1 MKSFQIKKNFFD
13 LEREFYSILLFLQSV
28 KPIAMNGVIGR
39 QEETKLLERYAQSG
53 KAEFIALYGR
63 RRVGKTFLINSI
75 FGESFTFSMTS
86 VLEGNKTA
94 QMHAFADAMDLYGNP
109 LEKKPKDWY
118 DAFQMLRHFLMKK
131 MSKSNR
137 CIVFI
142 DELPCFDTRQ
152 SDFTNALGYFW
163 NSWASLQDNLMLIV
177 CGSAT
182 SWMMENVIDSRGG
195 LHNRITHEM
204 HLKEFTLY
212 ETEQY
217 LKASGFLWDRLLV
230 LQTYMAFGG
239 IPYYLSLLNKEESL
253 AQNIDRLFFRSD
265 GKMRREFHRLY
276 KTLFNNPG
284 PYITIMEA
292 LFNKKKGLS
301 REEIAQTIG
310 KESSGRLTKM
320 LNNLVDCDLVRFY
333 NIKKKKI
340 SKQSGL
346 YQLTDFYTAF
356 YLQFV
361 KGIEN
366 DEHFWTKSQNTPTV
380 NTWRG
385 LAFERV
391 CLAHIPKIKKA
402 LGIEAI
408 KTTYYSWRSSTEE
421 DIGRNAQIDLI
432 IERADRMVNICEI
445 KYSPNSYLIDNE
457 EHLRFQNRMARFQQE
472 TAYSGGIIPVFVTPF
487 GLQRNAYSEYII
499 NCIVLDDLF

>member
-1 MKSFQIKKNFFD
+1 
-13 LEREFYSILLFLQSV
+13 
-28 KPIAMNGVIGR
+28 MNEIIGR
-39 QEETKLLERYAQSG
+39 EEETKLLKQYAQSG

-63 RRVGKTFLINSI
+63 RRVGKTFLINST
-75 FGESFTFSMTS
+75 FGESFTFSMTG
-86 VLEGNKTA
+86 VLEGNKAA
-94 QMHAFADAMDLYGNP
+94 QIHAFGDAMDLYGNP
-109 LEKKPKDWY
+109 LEKRPEDWY
-118 DAFQMLRHFLMKK
+118 EAFQMLRYLLTER
-131 MSKSNR
+131 MSKDKR

-163 NSWASLQDNLMLIV
+163 NSWASLQNSLMLIV

-182 SWMMENVIDSRGG
+182 SWMMENIIDSHGG
-195 LHNRITHEM
+195 LHDRITHEM
-204 HLKEFTLY
+204 HLKEFTLR

-217 LKASGFLWDRLLV
+217 LKASGFQWDRLLT
-230 LQTYMAFGG
+230 LQTYMTFGG
-239 IPYYLSLLNKEESL
+239 IPYYLSLLNGKESL
-253 AQNIDRLFFRSD
+253 AQNIDRLFFRAD
-265 GKMRREFHRLY
+265 GEMRREFHRLY
-276 KTLFNNPG
+276 KTLFTNPD
-284 PYITIMEA
+284 PYITIIEA
-292 LFNKKKGLS
+292 LFGKKKGLS
-301 REEIAQTIG
+301 RDEIARIIG

-320 LNNLVDCDLVRFY
+320 LNNLIDCDLIRFY

-366 DEHFWTKSQNTPTV
+366 DEHFWAKSQNAPTV
-380 NTWRG
+380 NAWRG

-391 CLAHIPKIKKA
+391 CLAHIPQIKKA

-408 KTTYYSWRSSTEE
+408 KTIYYAWRSSANENE
-421 DIGRNAQIDLI
+421 GERQAQIDLI
-432 IERADRMVNICEI
+432 IERADRMVNLCEA
-445 KYSPNSYLIDNE
+445 KYSTSTYLIDKE
-457 EHLRFQNRMARFQQE
+457 EHLRFQNRIARFQQE
-472 TAYSGGIIPVFVTPF
+472 TAYSGGIIPVFITPF

-499 NCIVLDDLF
+499 NCVVLDDLF

>member
-1 MKSFQIKKNFFD
+1 
-13 LEREFYSILLFLQSV
+13 
-28 KPIAMNGVIGR
+28 
-39 QEETKLLERYAQSG
+39 
-53 KAEFIALYGR
+53 
-63 RRVGKTFLINSI
+63 
-75 FGESFTFSMTS
+75 
-86 VLEGNKTA
+86 
-94 QMHAFADAMDLYGNP
+94 
-109 LEKKPKDWY
+109 
-118 DAFQMLRHFLMKK
+118 
-131 MSKSNR
+131 
-137 CIVFI
+137 
-142 DELPCFDTRQ
+142 
-152 SDFTNALGYFW
+152 
-163 NSWASLQDNLMLIV
+163 
-177 CGSAT
+177 
-182 SWMMENVIDSRGG
+182 
-195 LHNRITHEM
+195 
-204 HLKEFTLY
+204 
-212 ETEQY
+212 
-217 LKASGFLWDRLLV
+217 
-230 LQTYMAFGG
+230 MAFGG

-265 GKMRREFHRLY
+265 GEMRREFHRLY
-276 KTLFNNPG
+276 KTLFTNPD
-284 PYITIMEA
+284 PYITIIEA

-391 CLAHIPKIKKA
+391 CLVHIPKIKKA

-421 DIGRNAQIDLI
+421 DMGRNAQIDLI

-472 TAYSGGIIPVFVTPF
+472 TAYSGGIIPVFITPF

-499 NCIVLDDLF
+499 NCIVLDDLFSK